1 MIISSLFFCVHQF
14 CETMVPVAIGLIVGR
29 AIDTGD
35 GRAMIISLFGLA
47 GLFVVLSFA
56 YRFGARIIVVAIER
70 EAHMMRV
77 EVAGHTDL
85 CGTDEYNQQLSDR
98 RARAVYEYLTSNGID
113 ASRLAG
119 PVGYG
124 ESRPLEQTEQT
135 SPACRNE
142 RNRRTELNVQNQ

>member
-35 GRAMIISLFGLA
+35 GRAMIISLIALA
-47 GLFVVLSFA
+47 GLFVVLSYA

-77 EVAGHTDL
+77 EVAGRVL
-85 CGTDEYNQQLSDR
+85 IR
-98 RARAVYEYLTSNGID
+98 V
-113 ASRLAG
+113 ASA
-119 PVGYG
+119 PTW
-124 ESRPLEQTEQT
+124 SRVN
-135 SPACRNE
+135 C
-142 RNRRTELNVQNQ
+142 